1 MRPSSTQQTPNK
13 LNGEFGEKFGEK
25 PLPHDLDFFPVLEL
39 VRGGVGA
46 CVLAAD
52 ERAVD
57 AVGFNGG
64 DRGAVLCPR
73 QDPDSAA
80 GVGGGRVR

>member
-1 MRPSSTQQTPNK
+1 VKECIKMKRLTIGLTVN
-13 LNGEFGEKFGEK
+13 
-25 PLPHDLDFFPVLEL
+25 LPHDLDFFPVLEL

-64 DRGAVLCPR
+64 DCGAVLY
-73 QDPDSAA
+73 
-80 GVGGGRVR
+80 